1 METKA
6 IDGKDSTTETF
17 HSVFSEI
24 DSEMWQVYAVRLHVC
39 DRLAGSLPKE
49 PGNLGEMIRRR
60 WEQASKTHAEMAH
73 DELIAQCRRYL
84 RELGEPERE
93 LTDDEIHE
101 AATRK
106 AEASLN
112 VFRRDEHGLYIPAHS
127 IKSALKES
135 INIVY
140 AGERF
145 GPTSKGGV
153 SFLAERVF
161 IEPDRLYLGRHEAD
175 GVDTVH
181 GNVSGQQG
189 PRSIVTTHEYVIQ
202 PQLSFIMKVMTT
214 ADQDTARKSAA
225 KASAKAETPNAEA
238 QETEMRN
245 KVVRGLAARWPRIWR
260 SAEHQ
265 GIGSLR
271 ARSEYGRF
279 VVERFD
285 RLTSEREMQT
295 ARIEIHNVAASLNA

>member
-1 METKA
+1 
-6 IDGKDSTTETF
+6 
-17 HSVFSEI
+17 
-24 DSEMWQVYAVRLHVC
+24 MWQTYAVRLHVC

-49 PGNLGEMIRRR
+49 PGNIGEMIRRR
-60 WEQASKTHAEMAH
+60 WEQANKRPSDMVRSEFI
-73 DELIAQCRRYL
+73 DECRRYL
-84 RELGEPERE
+84 RELGEAERE
-93 LTDDEIHE
+93 LTDEEILE

-112 VFRRDEHGLYIPAHS
+112 VFRRDKHGLYIPAHS

-175 GVDTVH
+175 GIDTVH
-181 GNVSGQQG
+181 GNVSGMQG

-202 PQLSFIMKVMTT
+202 PQISFIMKVMTT
-214 ADQDTARKSAA
+214 ADQDTARKTAA
-225 KASAKAETPNAEA
+225 KAAAKATNGKVEAPAAEG
-238 QETEMRN
+238 QETEIRN
-245 KVVRGLAARWPRIWR
+245 KMVRGLAARWPRIWK

-285 RLTSEREMQT
+285 RLTSEREIH
-295 ARIEIHNVAASLNA
+295 AVRREIHDVAANLGY